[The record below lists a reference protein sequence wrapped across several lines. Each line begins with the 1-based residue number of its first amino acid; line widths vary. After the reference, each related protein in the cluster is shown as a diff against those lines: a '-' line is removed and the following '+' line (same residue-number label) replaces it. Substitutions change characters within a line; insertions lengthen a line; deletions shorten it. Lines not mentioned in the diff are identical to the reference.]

1 MATNEAAVPAV
12 EDLSF
17 EAALAELEDIVS
29 RLEQGE
35 VDLEDSIALYERG
48 TALKAPAKIAGMV
61 AGLLPPATRW
71 KLFFKR
77 EAANPR
83 YLHDGDVITATIAS
97 PDGDLDLGTQRNTV
111 IGKTP

>member
-1 MATNEAAVPAV
+1 MSARIARTADGWLAVTP
-12 EDLSF
+12 
-17 EAALAELEDIVS
+17 
-29 RLEQGE
+29 
-35 VDLEDSIALYERG
+35 
-48 TALKAPAKIAGMV
+48 
-61 AGLLPPATRW
+61 AGLVRLDLAATRW

-97 PDGDLDLGTQRNTV
+97 PDGQIDLGTQRTTV